1 MKKTVILL
9 FFALLGFSS
18 VQAQT
23 KIGLTF
29 SPAISSNRVDNT
41 GSDYSL
47 STNGVGLRFIFGPY
61 VDVMLSENY
70 YFTSGLLYVPK
81 RVGVEG
87 TSQSDGV
94 IDEVYKTHYLQIPAN
109 IKLFTNEVAL
119 DTRIFFLVG
128 GALEILINQENITD
142 NAQLIE
148 DFRFFDANVT
158 LGTGVEYRIG
168 TTTILS
174 GGLSYNR
181 GLVNVVTEH
190 RMTSGDL
197 SIKNDLLRFDI
208 GVKF

>member
-9 FFALLGFSS
+9 FFALLGFSA

-23 KIGLTF
+23 KIGLKF
-29 SPAISSNRVDNT
+29 SPTISSNRVDAS
-41 GSDYSL
+41 GDEYSL

-70 YFTSGLLYVPK
+70 YFHSGLLYVPK

-87 TSQSDGV
+87 TAQSGGMF
-94 IDEVYKTHYLQIPAN
+94 DEAYKTHYLQVPVG

-119 DTRIFFLVG
+119 DTRIFFQVG
-128 GALEILINQENITD
+128 GALEILINEENISD
-142 NAQLIE
+142 DAVLIE
-148 DFRFFDANVT
+148 DFRFFDANVS
-158 LGTGVEYRIG
+158 LGSGVEYRIG

-174 GGLSYNR
+174 GGITYNR
-181 GLVNVVTEH
+181 GLVNVVSEH
-190 RMTSGDL
+190 NLMAGDL
-197 SIKNDLLRFDI
+197 SVKNDLLRFDI